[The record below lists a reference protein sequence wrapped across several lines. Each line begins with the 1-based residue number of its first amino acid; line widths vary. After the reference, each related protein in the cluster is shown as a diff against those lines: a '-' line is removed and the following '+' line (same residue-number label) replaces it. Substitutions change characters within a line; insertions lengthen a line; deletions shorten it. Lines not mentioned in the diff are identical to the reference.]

1 MSEKQQLG
9 EKNTNNNAGG
19 ASLLVSSSSNN
30 KQDDDFDDE
39 AAANQSFEEQQQL
52 ANKRRTLTFGKLV
65 LFAFS
70 SVAGGPYGFEDAVG
84 AAGAKIT
91 LLMVFVAGLLWSAP
105 LALMTAEL
113 SSALPENGGHILW
126 IDRAFGPFWSFLNG
140 HWSLISGVFEGG
152 LFAVLFLD
160 YLEPAFGQAREKMYN
175 ELLRVPFGLVLM
187 GVVVAI
193 NMYGMEM
200 VANASVLFAVASL
213 GPFIALVAIGF
224 PKLDFGACFG
234 PDTIMPQHEMSDG
247 TFGPDWHTFLII
259 LLWSTAGYDLLGSC
273 AGEVKNPSKTFVRAM
288 FTAMG
293 LALMIDFLSIAVG
306 YSVLADPTKWEDGT
320 FTEVAKLIGGSALEL
335 VFLIGAAISTVGL
348 LCTLLSTTSRITY
361 GMAVVGTLPKIF
373 AKVDPK
379 NNNPYAAMIMNAV
392 LMTMLFLVP
401 FEVLAELEMW
411 FYCATTVMK
420 FAALLKLRE
429 VAPAMKRP
437 YRIPLNGIWLHLY
450 CAPPLVCCFIV
461 MFFAKKITIVVGL
474 VGVAFSVIMYYV
486 SLAVVGSHTKL
497 IRYDLIEEL

>member
-1 MSEKQQLG
+1 MPAVDGLDGASVLG
-9 EKNTNNNAGG
+9 STASLNNSGSNNN
-19 ASLLVSSSSNN
+19 SNG
-30 KQDDDFDDE
+30 KDVEQDDGDNVDDS
-39 AAANQSFEEQQQL
+39 NH
-52 ANKRRTLTFGKLV
+52 KRRTLTFGKLC

-91 LLMVFVAGLLWSAP
+91 LLMVFVAGALWSAP

-126 IDRAFGPFWSFLNG
+126 IDKAFGPFWSFLNG

-160 YLEPAFGQAREKMYN
+160 YLEPAFGKAREEFYDQ
-175 ELLRVPFGLVLM
+175 LRVPFGVVLM
-187 GVVVAI
+187 FVVVSI

-213 GPFIALVAIGF
+213 GPFIALVMVGF
-224 PKLDFGACFG
+224 PKLDWQACMQAEV
-234 PDTIMPQHEMSDG
+234 PKHELSNG

-273 AGEVKNPSKTFVRAM
+273 AGEVKNPAKTFVRAM

-293 LALMIDFLSIAVG
+293 FALLVDFFSIAVG
-306 YSVLADPTKWEDGT
+306 YSVLQDPSKWEDGT
-320 FTEVAKLIGGSALEL
+320 FTIVAKEIGGNALEL
-335 VFLIGAAISTVGL
+335 VFLVGAAVSTVGL

-361 GMAVVGTLPKIF
+361 GMAVVGTLPKVF
-373 AKVDPK
+373 ARVDPK
-379 NNNPYAAMIMNAV
+379 NNNPYVAMIMNAL
-392 LMTMLFLVP
+392 LMMMLFLVP

-437 YRIPLNGIWLHLY
+437 YRIPLSGIWLYLF

-461 MFFAKKITIVVGL
+461 MFFAKKITIVVGII
-474 VGVAFSVIMYYV
+474 GVVFSIIMYYV
-486 SLAVVGSHTKL
+486 ALAIAGPSGKL
-497 IRYDLIEEL
+497 IRYDLIDEL

>member
-1 MSEKQQLG
+1 MSSDG
-9 EKNTNNNAGG
+9 EKKENG
-19 ASLLVSSSSNN
+19 ASLVVTSN
-30 KQDDDFDDE
+30 
-39 AAANQSFEEQQQL
+39 EQQQQNEEDDENNNNEHL
-52 ANKRRTLTFGKLV
+52 MNAKTRRTLTFGKLV

-91 LLMVFVAGLLWSAP
+91 LLMVFVAGVFWSAP

-126 IDRAFGPFWSFLNG
+126 IDKAFGPFWSFLNG

-175 ELLRVPFGLVLM
+175 DQLRVPFGLVLM

-213 GPFIALVAIGF
+213 GPFIALVVIGF
-224 PKLDFGACFG
+224 PKLDFEACFG
-234 PDTIMPQHEMSDG
+234 KDTIVPQHEMSDG
-247 TFGPDWHTFLII
+247 SFGPDWHTFLII

-293 LALMIDFLSIAVG
+293 LALLIDFFSISVG

-320 FTEVAKLIGGSALEL
+320 FTEVAKFVGGSALEL

-437 YRIPLNGIWLHLY
+437 YRVPLDGIWLHLY

-461 MFFAKKITIVVGL
+461 MFFAKKVTIVVGL
-474 VGVAFSVIMYYV
+474 IGVAFSVIMYYV

>member
-1 MSEKQQLG
+1 MSEKHQHQHQHHHHHRAKSG
-9 EKNTNNNAGG
+9 EAEDERATVESNTTTEGQKN
-19 ASLLVSSSSNN
+19 
-30 KQDDDFDDE
+30 E
-39 AAANQSFEEQQQL
+39 
-52 ANKRRTLTFGKLV
+52 RTLTFGKLA
-65 LFAFS
+65 LFAFA

-91 LLMVFVAGLLWSAP
+91 LTMIFVAGAFWSAP

-126 IDRAFGPFWSFLNG
+126 IDKAFGAFWSFLNG

-160 YLEPAFGQAREKMYN
+160 YLEPVFGQAKEKMYN
-175 ELLRVPFGLVLM
+175 EQLRVPFGIILM

-200 VANASVLFAVASL
+200 VSNASLLFTVASL
-213 GPFIALVAIGF
+213 GPFIALVVVGF
-224 PKLDFGACFG
+224 PSLDLAACIG
-234 PDTIMPQHEMSDG
+234 KDAILPQHEMSDG
-247 TFGPDWHTFLII
+247 SSGPDWHTFLII
-259 LLWSTAGYDLLGSC
+259 LLWSTSGYDLLGTC
-273 AGEVKNPSKTFVRAM
+273 AGEVKNPSKTFARAM

-293 LALMIDFLSIAVG
+293 FALLIDFLSISVG
-306 YSVLADPTKWEDGT
+306 YSVLADPKKWEDGT
-320 FTEVAKLIGGSALEL
+320 FVEVAKLIGGSALEL
-335 VFLIGAAISTVGL
+335 VFLVGAAISTVGL

-361 GMAVVGTLPKIF
+361 GMAIVGTLPKLF
-373 AKVDPK
+373 AKVDAK
-379 NNNPYAAMIMNAV
+379 NNNPYAAIIMNAI

-411 FYCATTVMK
+411 FYSATTVMK

-429 VAPAMKRP
+429 IAPAMRRP
-437 YRIPLNGIWLHLY
+437 YRIPLDGIWLYLY

-461 MFFAKKITIVVGL
+461 MFFAKKITIIVGL
-474 VGVAFSVIMYYV
+474 LGIAFSVIMYYV
-486 SLAVVGSHTKL
+486 SLAIVGSHTKL